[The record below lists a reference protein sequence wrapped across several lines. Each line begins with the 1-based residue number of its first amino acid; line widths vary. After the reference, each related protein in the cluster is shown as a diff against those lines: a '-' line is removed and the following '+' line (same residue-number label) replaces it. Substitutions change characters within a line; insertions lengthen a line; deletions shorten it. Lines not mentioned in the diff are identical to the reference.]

1 MGDDN
6 KMAQMYLV
14 GQWGPEAAER
24 CFGPFVTGTT
34 AQAQDVQ
41 TNIFLMMDAVY
52 LMTKGAAEKVKA
64 PGFPPLEDLIDAFL
78 EAGGKI
84 QVCSNS
90 VEFRG
95 IKQEDLRDPRIEIA
109 GAATMVDDVLNHEK
123 TMFF

>member
-1 MGDDN
+1 MPSL
-6 KMAQMYLV
+6 YII

-24 CFGPFVTGTT
+24 CYGPFVTGTT
-34 AQAQDVQ
+34 AQAQDVDA
-41 TNIFLMMDAVY
+41 TIFLMMDAVM
-52 LMTKGAAEKVKA
+52 LMKKGSAEKIKA
-64 PGFPPLEDLIDAFL
+64 PGFPPLPDLIDAFL

-95 IKQEDLRDPRIEIA
+95 IEKEDLRDPRIEIA
-109 GAATMVDDVLNHEK
+109 GAATMIDETLNHDR